1 MKLQN
6 KGDEIWTL
14 GVNFGIVRLGPA
26 AGKVRACSFIPPVF
40 LAKTVDFARKCLV

>member
-26 AGKVRACSFIPPVF
+26 AGKVRKSSLILPVF
-40 LAKTVDFARKCLV
+40 LDKTVDFAVKCGV

>member
-40 LAKTVDFARKCLV
+40 LDKTVDFVRKCLV